1 MEPLL
6 PTGIRG
12 VAALQSGLPTLDQP
26 GFQIRGEGRLL
37 GSKETLTLPL
47 LRLWLAATV
56 TSPPPRRAVSW
67 EMGVGE
73 STAPLMLSRGGREA
87 RQGVSPRPFSAQC
100 QAHRHEMPLY
110 HPPSHLL

>member
-6 PTGIRG
+6 PTGFRG

-26 GFQIRGEGRLL
+26 GFPILALERLL
-37 GSKETLTLPL
+37 GSKEPLSLPL

-67 EMGVGE
+67 EMG
-73 STAPLMLSRGGREA
+73 GGRI
-87 RQGVSPRPFSAQC
+87 
-100 QAHRHEMPLY
+100 HPLR
-110 HPPSHLL
+110 